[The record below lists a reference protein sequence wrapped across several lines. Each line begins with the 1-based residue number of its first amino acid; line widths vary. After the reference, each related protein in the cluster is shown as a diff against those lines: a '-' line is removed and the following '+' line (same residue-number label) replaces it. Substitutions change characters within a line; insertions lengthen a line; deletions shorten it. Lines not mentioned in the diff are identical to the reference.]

1 MATIDAIL
9 FDVGNVLI
17 EWDPRHLY
25 RKLLSDDSAVEHFLS
40 QICTLEWHFAHDQGV
55 SFEENAAPL
64 KQKFP
69 EHSDLIDQW
78 ALRYV
83 EMSPRE
89 VVGMAELVASLKT
102 TELGIHGLSNM
113 PSTVYPMLRDQFSI
127 LGHLETIVV
136 SGDERV
142 CKPEPRIYE
151 LALDRMGTR
160 PEKTLFVDDSLANIH
175 AAERLGF
182 KAHHFSQV
190 TGLERALADLG
201 VVWQ

>member
-25 RKLLSDDSAVEHFLS
+25 RKLLPDDSAVEQFLS
-40 QICTLEWHFAHDQGV
+40 EICTLEWHFAHDQGV

-64 KQKFP
+64 KEKFP
-69 EHSDLIDQW
+69 GHSDLIDQW
-78 ALRYV
+78 ASRYV

-89 VVGMAELVASLKT
+89 VVGMASLVARLKA

-113 PSTVYPMLRDQFSI
+113 PSTVYPMLRDEFSI
-127 LGHLETIVV
+127 LEHLETIVV

-142 CKPEPRIYE
+142 CKPEARIYE
-151 LALDRMGTR
+151 LALGRMGTR
-160 PEKTLFVDDSLANIH
+160 PEKTLFVDDSLPNIQ

-190 TGLERALADLG
+190 AGLERELADLG